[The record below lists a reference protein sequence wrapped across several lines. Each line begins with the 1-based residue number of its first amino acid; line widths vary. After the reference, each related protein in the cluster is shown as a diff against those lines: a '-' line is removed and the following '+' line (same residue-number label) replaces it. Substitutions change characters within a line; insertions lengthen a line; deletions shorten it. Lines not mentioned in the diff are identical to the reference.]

1 MYAVE
6 FKSKIKNGTIS
17 IPEEYKDRFGEQV
30 RVILLADEETT
41 DASFLDQLIENPIRI
56 PGFEPMDRDKLHERD

>member
-56 PGFEPMDRDKLHERD
+56 PGFEPRDRDKLHERD